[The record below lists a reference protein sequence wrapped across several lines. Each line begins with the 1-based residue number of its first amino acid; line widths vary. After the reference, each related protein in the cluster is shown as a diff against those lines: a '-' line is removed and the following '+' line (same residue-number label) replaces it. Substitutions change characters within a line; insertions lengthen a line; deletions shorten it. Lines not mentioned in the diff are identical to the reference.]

1 LTLFS
6 LSIYNSSHIDPILFV
21 PNDASL
27 GNRSLDTNYGC
38 AMSSFGGYTNHV
50 CPVCRSDE
58 FHFFYLNGS
67 RPLKRCID
75 CEFVYAEKIPSVQKV
90 QQEYLRQFDTAK
102 KTGWQIR
109 RRIIYRLQTKLVKT
123 LFLRQRIIRT
133 LHLGC
138 GDGLLLKQLDREKK
152 FEAMGLEKLPHFGED
167 AREQSLEVYQSSL
180 EEMSLRDQIFDFIHA
195 ADRPGFFHNPER
207 ACLEIH
213 RVLAPGGVLF
223 LSLPRMPKLSAVLHG
238 EMWGEETCEQ
248 LWHFSAKNASLFL
261 QRIGFRVH
269 FVTIPR
275 NGSHVFLVA
284 GKQPNLEWDQIPR
297 WVGLRKR
304 VPEMH
309 EPHTLRPAA

>member
-1 LTLFS
+1 
-6 LSIYNSSHIDPILFV
+6 
-21 PNDASL
+21 
-27 GNRSLDTNYGC
+27 
-38 AMSSFGGYTNHV
+38 MSSFGGYTNHV

-207 ACLEIH
+207 ACL
-213 RVLAPGGVLF
+213 
-223 LSLPRMPKLSAVLHG
+223 
-238 EMWGEETCEQ
+238 
-248 LWHFSAKNASLFL
+248 
-261 QRIGFRVH
+261 
-269 FVTIPR
+269 
-275 NGSHVFLVA
+275 
-284 GKQPNLEWDQIPR
+284 
-297 WVGLRKR
+297 
-304 VPEMH
+304 
-309 EPHTLRPAA
+309 